1 MRILRILFYLAYK
14 HSSSILK
21 IIVPVIKLSVLSFF
35 LESIY
40 PFSTQKQIQ
49 ENHRADAPGQ
59 RVCPEDHTNI
69 RNVVHSNGNIADT
82 EQTPDTE
89 HDDHRNCCMT
99 GAAKDCCDTVR
110 KRQQKI
116 EQRNRPRLHHT
127 IMYHLRISVKCR
139 DQRRSRH
146 IDQNTDQF
154 RNHYGAQ
161 DAKPRTFFSHGR
173 TASHQDSG

>member
-1 MRILRILFYLAYK
+1 
-14 HSSSILK
+14 
-21 IIVPVIKLSVLSFF
+21 
-35 LESIY
+35 
-40 PFSTQKQIQ
+40 
-49 ENHRADAPGQ
+49 
-59 RVCPEDHTNI
+59 
-69 RNVVHSNGNIADT
+69 
-82 EQTPDTE
+82 
-89 HDDHRNCCMT
+89 MT

-154 RNHYGAQ
+154 RDHYGAQ
-161 DAKPRTFFSHGR
+161 DAKPRTFFR
-173 TASHQDSG
+173 TVVLLRTKILADKGCQRHRKACNRKKRKSLNL